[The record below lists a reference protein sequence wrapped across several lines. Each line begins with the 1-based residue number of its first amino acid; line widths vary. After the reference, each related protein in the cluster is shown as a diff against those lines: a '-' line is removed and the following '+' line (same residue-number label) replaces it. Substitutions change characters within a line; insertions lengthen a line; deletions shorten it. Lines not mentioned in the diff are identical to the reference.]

1 MSNLLI
7 PMNNERLGK
16 VVIDELRLCFNAEP
30 EFIEVLSSLAIG
42 ERVHFNK
49 LSVIRT
55 IGQHFKH
62 YFTLFDEDKESVAV
76 IYFGRHG
83 DKDDTH
89 LWIKIDNQILYNQS
103 SLKSLLLDI
112 LATFPVDFNNITR
125 LALAID
131 GKKNYVTTIK
141 RMFRDEDI
149 KTIINGKGVKDRRKV
164 LSEIMYIH
172 QASLERMKNP
182 SLTICQ
188 AEAVKNKAK
197 GIVVQAYNKKA
208 ELIKSQ
214 KEYISEYYN
223 HPKTLHRLEV
233 RLNYNEIRDYYS
245 KIGKKPFIMDIL
257 DTTLLTNIYYYHL
270 GSVLRFSRRR
280 KPIPWQEILGLSAQ
294 DNNIP

>member
-1 MSNLLI
+1 
-7 PMNNERLGK
+7 MNNERLGK

-49 LSVIRT
+49 LSIIRT

-62 YFTLFDEDKESVAV
+62 YFTLLNKDKESVAV
-76 IYFGRHG
+76 IYFGRYG
-83 DKDDTH
+83 DDDDTH
-89 LWIKIDNQILYNQS
+89 LWVKIDNKILYNQPN
-103 SLKSLLLDI
+103 LKSLLLDI

-131 GKKNYVTTIK
+131 SKKNYVTTIK

-149 KTIINGKGVKDRRKV
+149 NTIINGKGVKDRRKV

-188 AEAVKNKAK
+188 AEALKNKAK

-245 KIGKKPFIMDIL
+245 KIGKKPFVMDIL
-257 DTTLLTNIYYYHL
+257 DTTLLTDIYYYHL
-270 GSVLRFSRRR
+270 SSVLRFSRRR

>member
-1 MSNLLI
+1 
-7 PMNNERLGK
+7 MNNERLGK

-30 EFIEVLSSLAIG
+30 EFIEILSSLAIG
-42 ERVHFNK
+42 KRVHFNK
-49 LSVIRT
+49 FSVIRT

-62 YFTLFDEDKESVAV
+62 YFSLLNEHKDSVAV
-76 IYFGRHG
+76 IYFGRYG
-83 DKDDTH
+83 DDDDTH
-89 LWIKIDNQILYNQS
+89 LWVKIDNKILYNQPN
-103 SLKSLLLDI
+103 LKSLLLDI

-131 GKKNYVTTIK
+131 SKKNYVTTIK
-141 RMFRDEDI
+141 RIFRDENI
-149 KTIINGKGVKDRRKV
+149 KTIINGKVVKDRRKV

-188 AEAVKNKAK
+188 AEAVRNKAK
-197 GIVVQAYNKKA
+197 GIVVQAYNKKN

-245 KIGKKPFIMDIL
+245 KIGKKQFIMDIL

-280 KPIPWQEILGLSAQ
+280 KPIPWQEILGLPTQ

>member
-1 MSNLLI
+1 
-7 PMNNERLGK
+7 
-16 VVIDELRLCFNAEP
+16 
-30 EFIEVLSSLAIG
+30 
-42 ERVHFNK
+42 VHFNK
-49 LSVIRT
+49 FSVIRT

-62 YFTLFDEDKESVAV
+62 YFSLLNEHKDSVAV
-76 IYFGRHG
+76 IYFGRYG
-83 DKDDTH
+83 DDDDTH
-89 LWIKIDNQILYNQS
+89 LWLKIDNEILYNQHN
-103 SLKSLLLDI
+103 LKFLLLDI
-112 LATFPVDFNNITR
+112 LATFPIEFNNITR

-131 GKKNYVTTIK
+131 SKKNYVTTIK
-141 RMFRDEDI
+141 RMFRDENI

-172 QASLERMKNP
+172 QASLERMKHP

-188 AEAVKNKAK
+188 AEAAKNKAK

-208 ELIKSQ
+208 ELCKSQ

-280 KPIPWQEILGLSAQ
+280 KPIPWQEILGLPTQ

>member
-7 PMNNERLGK
+7 PMNYERLGK

-30 EFIEVLSSLAIG
+30 EFLEVLSSAAIG
-42 ERVHFNK
+42 ERTHFGK
-49 LSVIRT
+49 FSIIRT

-125 LALAID
+125 LALAVD
-131 GKKNYVTTIK
+131 SKKNYVTTIK

-208 ELIKSQ
+208 ELCKSQ

-245 KIGKKPFIMDIL
+245 KIGKKPFVMDIL
-257 DTTLLTNIYYYHL
+257 DTTLLTDIYYYHL
-270 GSVLRFSRRR
+270 SSVLRFSRRR
-280 KPIPWQEILGLSAQ
+280 KPIPWQEIFGLPTQ
-294 DNNIP
+294 DNNLP

>member
-1 MSNLLI
+1 
-7 PMNNERLGK
+7 MNNERLGK

-49 LSVIRT
+49 FSVIRT

-62 YFTLFDEDKESVAV
+62 YFSLLNEHKDSVAV
-76 IYFGRHG
+76 IYFGRYG
-83 DKDDTH
+83 DDDDTH
-89 LWIKIDNQILYNQS
+89 LWLKIDNEILYNQHN
-103 SLKSLLLDI
+103 LKFLLLDI
-112 LATFPVDFNNITR
+112 LATFPIEFNNITR

-131 GKKNYVTTIK
+131 SKKNYVTTIK
-141 RMFRDEDI
+141 RMFRDENI
-149 KTIINGKGVKDRRKV
+149 KTIINGKRVKDRRKV
-164 LSEIMYIH
+164 LSEIMFIH
-172 QASLERMKNP
+172 QASLERMMHP

-188 AEAVKNKAK
+188 AEAAKNKAK

-208 ELIKSQ
+208 ELCKSQ

-280 KPIPWQEILGLSAQ
+280 KPIPWQEILGLPTQ

>member
-1 MSNLLI
+1 
-7 PMNNERLGK
+7 MNNERLGK

-49 LSVIRT
+49 FSVIRT

-62 YFTLFDEDKESVAV
+62 YFSLLNEHKDSVAV
-76 IYFGRHG
+76 IYFGRYG
-83 DKDDTH
+83 DDDDTH
-89 LWIKIDNQILYNQS
+89 LWLKIDNEILYNQHN
-103 SLKSLLLDI
+103 LKFLLLDI
-112 LATFPVDFNNITR
+112 LATFPIEFNNITR

-131 GKKNYVTTIK
+131 SKKNYVTTIK
-141 RMFRDEDI
+141 RMFRDENI
-149 KTIINGKGVKDRRKV
+149 KTIINGKRVKDRRKV
-164 LSEIMYIH
+164 LSEITYIH
-172 QASLERMKNP
+172 QASLERMKHP

-188 AEAVKNKAK
+188 AEATKNKAK

-208 ELIKSQ
+208 ELCKSQ

-257 DTTLLTNIYYYHL
+257 DTTLFTNIYYYHL

-280 KPIPWQEILGLSAQ
+280 RPIPWQEILGLPTQ

>member
-55 IGQHFKH
+55 VGQHFKH

-76 IYFGRHG
+76 IYFGRYG
-83 DKDDTH
+83 DDDDTH
-89 LWIKIDNQILYNQS
+89 LWVKIDNKILYNQPN
-103 SLKSLLLDI
+103 LKFLLLDI
-112 LATFPVDFNNITR
+112 LATFPIEFNNITR

-131 GKKNYVTTIK
+131 SKKNYVTTIK
-141 RMFRDEDI
+141 RMFRDENI
-149 KTIINGKGVKDRRKV
+149 KTIINSKGVKDRRKV

-188 AEAVKNKAK
+188 AEAVQNKAK

-208 ELIKSQ
+208 ELCKSQ

-245 KIGKKPFIMDIL
+245 KIGKKPFITDIL
-257 DTTLLTNIYYYHL
+257 DTSLLTDIYYYHL
-270 GSVLRFSRRR
+270 SSV
-280 KPIPWQEILGLSAQ
+280 
-294 DNNIP
+294 

>member
-1 MSNLLI
+1 
-7 PMNNERLGK
+7 MNNERLGK

-49 LSVIRT
+49 FSVIRT

-62 YFTLFDEDKESVAV
+62 YFSLLNEHKDGVAV
-76 IYFGRHG
+76 IYFGRYG
-83 DKDDTH
+83 DDDDTH
-89 LWIKIDNQILYNQS
+89 LLLKIDNEILYNQHN
-103 SLKSLLLDI
+103 LKFLLLDI
-112 LATFPVDFNNITR
+112 LATFPIEFNNITR

-131 GKKNYVTTIK
+131 SKKNYVTTIK
-141 RMFRDEDI
+141 RMFRDENI

-172 QASLERMKNP
+172 QASLERMKHP

-188 AEAVKNKAK
+188 AEAAKNKAK
-197 GIVVQAYNKKA
+197 GIVIQAYNKKA
-208 ELIKSQ
+208 ELCKSQ

-245 KIGKKPFIMDIL
+245 KICKKPFIMDIL

>member
-1 MSNLLI
+1 
-7 PMNNERLGK
+7 
-16 VVIDELRLCFNAEP
+16 
-30 EFIEVLSSLAIG
+30 
-42 ERVHFNK
+42 
-49 LSVIRT
+49 
-55 IGQHFKH
+55 
-62 YFTLFDEDKESVAV
+62 
-76 IYFGRHG
+76 
-83 DKDDTH
+83 
-89 LWIKIDNQILYNQS
+89 
-103 SLKSLLLDI
+103 
-112 LATFPVDFNNITR
+112 
-125 LALAID
+125 
-131 GKKNYVTTIK
+131 
-141 RMFRDEDI
+141 MFRDENI

-172 QASLERMKNP
+172 QASLERMKHP

-188 AEAVKNKAK
+188 AEAAKNKAK
-197 GIVVQAYNKKA
+197 GIVIQAYNKKA
-208 ELIKSQ
+208 ELCKSQ

>member
-1 MSNLLI
+1 MSND
-7 PMNNERLGK
+7 RLGK

-30 EFIEVLSSLAIG
+30 EFLEVLSSAAIG
-42 ERVHFNK
+42 ERIHFSK
-49 LSVIRT
+49 FSIIRT

-62 YFTLFDEDKESVAV
+62 YFTLLNKDKESVAV
-76 IYFGRHG
+76 IYFGRYG
-83 DKDDTH
+83 DDDDTH
-89 LWIKIDNQILYNQS
+89 LWLKIDNEILYNQHN
-103 SLKSLLLDI
+103 LKFLLLGI
-112 LATFPVDFNNITR
+112 LATFPIEFNNITR

-131 GKKNYVTTIK
+131 SKKNYVTTIK
-141 RMFRDEDI
+141 RMFRDENI

-164 LSEIMYIH
+164 LGEIMYIH

-188 AEAVKNKAK
+188 AEAVRNKAK

-208 ELIKSQ
+208 ELCKSQ

-270 GSVLRFSRRR
+270 GSVLRFSHRR

>member
-1 MSNLLI
+1 
-7 PMNNERLGK
+7 MNNERLGK

-49 LSVIRT
+49 FSVIRT

-62 YFTLFDEDKESVAV
+62 YFSLLNEHKDGVAV
-76 IYFGRHG
+76 IYFGRYG
-83 DKDDTH
+83 DDDDTH
-89 LWIKIDNQILYNQS
+89 LWLKIDNKILYNQHN
-103 SLKSLLLDI
+103 LKFLLLDI
-112 LATFPVDFNNITR
+112 LATFPIEFNNITR

-131 GKKNYVTTIK
+131 SKKNYVTTIK
-141 RMFRDEDI
+141 RMFRDENI

-172 QASLERMKNP
+172 QASLERMKHP

-188 AEAVKNKAK
+188 AEAAKNKAK

-208 ELIKSQ
+208 ELCKSQ

-270 GSVLRFSRRR
+270 SSVLRFSRRR

>member
-1 MSNLLI
+1 
-7 PMNNERLGK
+7 MNNERLGK

-49 LSVIRT
+49 FSVIRI

-62 YFTLFDEDKESVAV
+62 YCTLFNEDKESVAV
-76 IYFGRHG
+76 IYFGRYG
-83 DKDDTH
+83 DDDDTH
-89 LWIKIDNQILYNQS
+89 LWVKIDNKILYNQPN
-103 SLKSLLLDI
+103 LTSLLLDM

-131 GKKNYVTTIK
+131 SKKNYVATIK

-188 AEAVKNKAK
+188 TEAVKNKAK
-197 GIVVQAYNKKA
+197 GIVVQAYNKKT

-233 RLNYNEIRDYYS
+233 RLNYNEIRDYYY
-245 KIGKKPFIMDIL
+245 KIGKNPFIMDIL
-257 DTTLLTNIYYYHL
+257 DTSLLTDIYYYHL
-270 GSVLRFSRRR
+270 SSVLRFSRRR
-280 KPIPWQEILGLSAQ
+280 KPITWQEIFGLPTQ
-294 DNNIP
+294 DNNLP

>member
-1 MSNLLI
+1 MMSNLLI
-7 PMNNERLGK
+7 PMSNDRLGK

-30 EFIEVLSSLAIG
+30 EFLEVLSSAAIG
-42 ERVHFNK
+42 KRIHFGK
-49 LSVIRT
+49 FSIIRT

-62 YFTLFDEDKESVAV
+62 YFTLLNKESVAV
-76 IYFGRHG
+76 IYFGRYG
-83 DKDDTH
+83 DDDDTH

-112 LATFPVDFNNITR
+112 LATFPIEFNNITR
-125 LALAID
+125 LALAVD
-131 GKKNYVTTIK
+131 SKKNYVTTIK

-164 LSEIMYIH
+164 LGEIMYIH

-197 GIVVQAYNKKA
+197 GIVIQAYNKKA
-208 ELIKSQ
+208 ELCKSH
-214 KEYISEYYN
+214 KEHISEYYN

-257 DTTLLTNIYYYHL
+257 DTTLLTDIYYYHL
-270 GSVLRFSRRR
+270 SSVLRFSRRR